1 MINLLIAPLHT
12 LVDAL
17 GTGVLPADNPV
28 ARLRTTAQNL
38 AEAEKNSA
46 AATTTVLKSW
56 SGDGAR
62 NMATQIK
69 ATSTAATTFT
79 TDTDSIVTIVDDAA
93 GKIATAAKQLDA
105 LVDSFGRTASTLGGN
120 ADRKSVV

>member
-46 AATTTVLKSW
+46 AATTTAAAS
-56 SGDGAR
+56 
-62 NMATQIK
+62 ATGK
-69 ATSTAATTFT
+69 STAG
-79 TDTDSIVTIVDDAA
+79 SIP
-93 GKIATAAKQLDA
+93 
-105 LVDSFGRTASTLGGN
+105 TASI
-120 ADRKSVV
+120 R